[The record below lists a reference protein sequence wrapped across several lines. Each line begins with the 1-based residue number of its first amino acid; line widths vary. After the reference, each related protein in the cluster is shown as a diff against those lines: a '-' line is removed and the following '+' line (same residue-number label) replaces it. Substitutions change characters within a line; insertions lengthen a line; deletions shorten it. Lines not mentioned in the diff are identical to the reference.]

1 MTFVETI
8 NNFLSG
14 LTSEKIIQF
23 IINPQ
28 FSGWLLVLKNFFMF
42 LSLASLAMVIFGLA
56 KSDWLGRML
65 TWDLREFF
73 SFRPF
78 TLRKTE
84 KEWRKIK
91 TRLGTEIDSENKL
104 AIIEADKML
113 DNILARMGFEGANL
127 SEKLDKL
134 TAKFQPNIEELKEIR
149 KIHNN
154 IVHDP
159 TYKLSPDEAKRVLL
173 VYEKALTDL
182 HAL

>member
-1 MTFVETI
+1 MNFVKTI
-8 NNFLSG
+8 INFLSE
-14 LTSEKIIQF
+14 LTPEKITQF

-28 FSGWLLVLKNFFMF
+28 FSGWLLVFKNSVTILSFVF
-42 LSLASLAMVIFGLA
+42 LGVIIFCLA
-56 KSDWLGRML
+56 KSEWLGRML

-91 TRLGTEIDSENKL
+91 TRLGAEIDSENKL

-134 TAKFQPNIEELKEIR
+134 TAKFMPNIEELKEIR
-149 KIHNN
+149 KIHNS

-159 TYKLSPDEAKRVLL
+159 TYKLSPDEAKRALL
-173 VYEKALTDL
+173 IYEKALTDL